1 MCPRF
6 RAYHSWPRKNRR
18 IDRPVSSLPGDIRR
32 GTDLSAARFYG
43 HTPRKLPVFTAIS
56 RIIADCA
63 LTGAL
68 IFYNTVPC
76 VSRIFS
82 KNFYTFFTGPEL
94 GNLGTIPC
102 GPGFFLPQAPKAG
115 TEGRGAAPAL
125 YLIYNESFS
134 QRLRDCA
141 LLLQQQI
148 ACLVIEPQ
156 GVGASKPRIRGRL
169 ACPRGAHQPHPAAH
183 IPAGCLIGQG
193 LLPHV

>member
-82 KNFYTFFTGPEL
+82 KNFYTFFTGPGL

-102 GPGFFLPQAPKAG
+102 IPGFCLPQAPQAG
-115 TEGRGAAPAL
+115 KEGRGPAPPSTLYIMCALTGAQARCPPAPAAVRPTHHKVSK
-125 YLIYNESFS
+125 YNPLCDTT
-134 QRLRDCA
+134 RR
-141 LLLQQQI
+141 
-148 ACLVIEPQ
+148 
-156 GVGASKPRIRGRL
+156 
-169 ACPRGAHQPHPAAH
+169 
-183 IPAGCLIGQG
+183 
-193 LLPHV
+193 